1 MNRNN
6 YSYYEYLSNRLSKL
20 ERKLFEAKQV
30 GTLYHVCSV
39 EAARNYIF
47 PEDQLKGSGKYTANK
62 ITGTKDVI
70 YFSRNKRIDN
80 VAFLTRSHMIIQ
92 FVVDGDKLS
101 ERYHIF
107 PYNDFIDDERT
118 GYSGSN
124 SLRPVKT
131 PLNQLINNRQ
141 QEECVLGTIKNFS
154 SYVTKINMYYD
165 KTIKL
170 SGASTKRY
178 YDKAEAEEVVEEV
191 SKFCKSH
198 GIELNLAN
206 NLKALLKIPFEVK
219 RNTSASNSNSNSDSN
234 SNSNSD
240 SKKKAVSKSMS
251 KTELDREFWRAA
263 YNGDIDSMKE
273 LLAAGA
279 NINYGEYNRTYLHH
293 LAFFKKLSDD
303 DLKVAQFLIDSGCD
317 VNQKDINGCTAL
329 LIGVNN
335 IPFAT
340 MLIKAGADPNIA
352 DNEGNTPLSKCKKA
366 GIKKLLISAG
376 ATE

>member
-1 MNRNN
+1 MSINN
-6 YSYYEYLSNRLSKL
+6 YSYYEYLSDRLSKL

-47 PEDQLKGSGKYTANK
+47 PQDQLKGSGKYTANK

-124 SLRPVKT
+124 SLRPTKT

-141 QEECVLGTIKNFS
+141 QEECVIGTIKNFS

-178 YDKAEAEEVVEEV
+178 YDKDEAEEVVEEV
-191 SKFCKSH
+191 SNFCKSH

-219 RNTSASNSNSNSDSN
+219 RSTPASNSNSNSN
-234 SNSNSD
+234 TNSD
-240 SKKKAVSKSMS
+240 SKKKAVHKSMS

-263 YNGDIDSMKE
+263 YTGDIDSMKE

-293 LAFFKKLSDD
+293 LSFFKKLSDD

-317 VNQKDINGCTAL
+317 VNQQDVNGCTAL

-366 GIKKLLISAG
+366 GIKKLLIAAG

>member
-1 MNRNN
+1 MNRNSYN
-6 YSYYEYLSNRLSKL
+6 YYEYLSDRLSKL

-47 PEDQLKGSGKYTANK
+47 PKDQLKGSGKYTANK

-124 SLRPVKT
+124 SLRPTKT

-178 YDKAEAEEVVEEV
+178 YDKDEAEEVVDEV
-191 SKFCKSH
+191 NRFCKSH

-219 RNTSASNSNSNSDSN
+219 RNTPTSNSNSN

-263 YNGDIDSMKE
+263 YTGDIDSMKE

-317 VNQKDINGCTAL
+317 VNQQDINGCTAL

-366 GIKKLLISAG
+366 GIKKLLIASG
-376 ATE
+376 AI

>member
-1 MNRNN
+1 MIRNTN
-6 YSYYEYLSNRLSKL
+6 NYYEYLSNRLSKL
-20 ERKLFEAKQV
+20 ERKIFEAKQV

-80 VAFLTRSHMIIQ
+80 VAFLTRSHMVIQ

-101 ERYHIF
+101 ERYSIF

-124 SLRPVKT
+124 SLRPTKT

-141 QEECVLGTIKNFS
+141 QEECVIGTIKNFS

-165 KTIKL
+165 TKTIL
-170 SGASTKRY
+170 SGVGTKRY
-178 YDKAEAEEVVEEV
+178 YNKAEAEEAVEEV

-219 RNTSASNSNSNSDSN
+219 RSTSASNSSSN

-240 SKKKAVSKSMS
+240 SKKKAVRKSMS

-279 NINYGEYNRTYLHH
+279 NINYGEYNRTYLHQ
-293 LAFFKKLSDD
+293 LSFFKKLSDD
-303 DLKVAQFLIDSGCD
+303 DLKVAQFLIDSGCN
-317 VNQKDINGCTAL
+317 VNQQDINGCTAL
-329 LIGVNN
+329 LNGVNN

>member
-1 MNRNN
+1 MNRNS
-6 YSYYEYLSNRLSKL
+6 YSYYEYLSDRLSKL

-47 PEDQLKGSGKYTANK
+47 PKDQLKGSGKYTANK

-141 QEECVLGTIKNFS
+141 QEECVIGTIKNFS

-178 YDKAEAEEVVEEV
+178 YDKDEAEEVVEEV

-219 RNTSASNSNSNSDSN
+219 RSTSASNSSSNSSN
-234 SNSNSD
+234 NSD
-240 SKKKAVSKSMS
+240 SKKKAVRKSMS
-251 KTELDREFWRAA
+251 KTELDREFWRSA
-263 YNGDIDSMKE
+263 YTGDIDSMKE

-279 NINYGEYNRTYLHH
+279 NVNYGEYNRTYLHQ
-293 LAFFKKLSDD
+293 LSFFKKLSDD
-303 DLKVAQFLIDSGCD
+303 DLKVAQFLIDSGCN
-317 VNQKDINGCTAL
+317 VNQQDINGCTAL
-329 LIGVNN
+329 LNGVNN

-366 GIKKLLISAG
+366 GIKKLLIAAG

>member
-1 MNRNN
+1 MRLFMNIAN
-6 YSYYEYLSNRLSKL
+6 YNYYEYLSDRLSKL

-47 PEDQLKGSGKYTANK
+47 PEDQLKGSGRYTANK

-124 SLRPVKT
+124 SLRPTKT

-178 YDKAEAEEVVEEV
+178 YDKDEAEEVVDEV
-191 SKFCKSH
+191 NKFCKSH

-219 RNTSASNSNSNSDSN
+219 RNTSASNSNSNS
-234 SNSNSD
+234 NSD
-240 SKKKAVSKSMS
+240 SKKKAVRKSMS
-251 KTELDREFWRAA
+251 KTELDSEFWRAA
-263 YNGDIDSMKE
+263 YTSDIDRMKE

-279 NINYGEYNRTYLHH
+279 NVNYGEYNRTYLHQ
-293 LAFFKKLSDD
+293 LSFFKKLSDD
-303 DLKVAQFLIDSGCD
+303 DLKVAQFLIDSGCN
-317 VNQKDINGCTAL
+317 VNQQDINGCTAL
-329 LIGVNN
+329 LNGVNN

-352 DNEGNTPLSKCKKA
+352 DNKGNTPLSKCKKA
-366 GIKKLLISAG
+366 GIKKLLIAAG

>member
-1 MNRNN
+1 MNRNSYN
-6 YSYYEYLSNRLSKL
+6 YYEYLSDRLSNL

-80 VAFLTRSHMIIQ
+80 VAFLTRSHMVIQ

-124 SLRPVKT
+124 SLRPTKT

-141 QEECVLGTIKNFS
+141 QEECVIGTIKNFS

-165 KTIKL
+165 TKTIL
-170 SGASTKRY
+170 SGVGTKRY

-219 RNTSASNSNSNSDSN
+219 RSTPASN

-240 SKKKAVSKSMS
+240 SKKKAVRKSMS
-251 KTELDREFWRAA
+251 KTELDREFWSAA
-263 YNGDIDSMKE
+263 YTGDIDSMKE

-317 VNQKDINGCTAL
+317 VNQQDINGCTAL
-329 LIGVNN
+329 LVGVNN

-366 GIKKLLISAG
+366 GIKKLLIKAG
-376 ATE
+376 AKE

>member
-1 MNRNN
+1 MSINN
-6 YSYYEYLSNRLSKL
+6 CSYYEYLSDRLSKL

-47 PEDQLKGSGKYTANK
+47 PQDQLKGSGKYTANK

-124 SLRPVKT
+124 SLRPTKT

-141 QEECVLGTIKNFS
+141 QEECVIGTIKNFS

-178 YDKAEAEEVVEEV
+178 YDKDEAEEVVEEV
-191 SKFCKSH
+191 SNFCKSH

-219 RNTSASNSNSNSDSN
+219 RSTPASNSNSNSN
-234 SNSNSD
+234 TNSD
-240 SKKKAVSKSMS
+240 SKKKAVRKSMS

-263 YNGDIDSMKE
+263 YTGDIGSMKE

-317 VNQKDINGCTAL
+317 VNQQDINGCTAL

-352 DNEGNTPLSKCKKA
+352 DNDGNTPLSKCKKA
-366 GIKKLLISAG
+366 GIKKLLIAAG

>member
-1 MNRNN
+1 MNIAN
-6 YSYYEYLSNRLSKL
+6 YNYYEYLSDRLSKL

-47 PEDQLKGSGKYTANK
+47 PEDQLKGSGRYTANK

-107 PYNDFIDDERT
+107 PYNDFVDDERT

-124 SLRPVKT
+124 SLRPTKT

-178 YDKAEAEEVVEEV
+178 YDKDEAEEVVDEV
-191 SKFCKSH
+191 NKFCKSH

-219 RNTSASNSNSNSDSN
+219 RNTSASNST

-240 SKKKAVSKSMS
+240 SKKKAVRKSMS
-251 KTELDREFWRAA
+251 KTELDSEFWRAA
-263 YNGDIDSMKE
+263 YTSDIDRMKE

-279 NINYGEYNRTYLHH
+279 NVNYGEYNRTYLHQ
-293 LAFFKKLSDD
+293 LSFFKKLSDD
-303 DLKVAQFLIDSGCD
+303 DLKVAQFLIDSGCN
-317 VNQKDINGCTAL
+317 VNQQDINGCTAL
-329 LIGVNN
+329 LNGVNN

-352 DNEGNTPLSKCKKA
+352 DNKGNTPLSKCKKA
-366 GIKKLLISAG
+366 GIKKLLIAAG

>member
-1 MNRNN
+1 MIRNTN
-6 YSYYEYLSNRLSKL
+6 NYYEYLSNRLSKL

-39 EAARNYIF
+39 EVARDFIF

-80 VAFLTRSHMIIQ
+80 VAFLTRSHMIVQ

-101 ERYHIF
+101 EKYKVF
-107 PYNDFIDDERT
+107 AYNDFVNDERT
-118 GYSGSN
+118 GYRGSD

-131 PLNQLINNRQ
+131 PLNQMIKDRQ
-141 QEECVLGTIKNFS
+141 QEECVIGTIKNFS
-154 SYVTKINMYYD
+154 NYVTKINMYYD
-165 KTIKL
+165 KSIVP
-170 SGASTKRY
+170 KRDYSVDVKKY
-178 YDKAEAEEVVEEV
+178 YNRSDAEEAVAEI
-191 SKFCKSH
+191 SKYCKSH
-198 GIELNLAN
+198 GIELNLAD
-206 NLKALLKIPFEVK
+206 NLKALLGMDIETKHGRSV
-219 RNTSASNSNSNSDSN
+219 
-234 SNSNSD
+234 
-240 SKKKAVSKSMS
+240 SKKKAMS
-251 KTELDREFWRAA
+251 KATSKADLNREFSTAV
-263 YNGDIDSMKE
+263 YQDDIDKLKE
-273 LLAAGA
+273 LVAAGA
-279 NINYGEYNRTYLHH
+279 DINHGEYNRTQLHN
-293 LAFFKKLSDD
+293 LAFHKKLTDD
-303 DLKVAQFLIDSGCD
+303 QLEVAQFLIDAGCD
-317 VNQKDINGCTAL
+317 VNQQDINGCTAL

-366 GIKKLLISAG
+366 GIKKLLIQAG

>member
-47 PEDQLKGSGKYTANK
+47 PKDQLKGSGKYTANK

-124 SLRPVKT
+124 SLRPTKT

-141 QEECVLGTIKNFS
+141 QEECVIGTIKNFS

-178 YDKAEAEEVVEEV
+178 YDKDEAEEVVEEV

-219 RNTSASNSNSNSDSN
+219 RNTPTSNSSSNSD
-234 SNSNSD
+234 SNSD

-263 YNGDIDSMKE
+263 YTSDIDSMKE

-279 NINYGEYNRTYLHH
+279 NINYGDYNRTYLHH

-303 DLKVAQFLIDSGCD
+303 DLKVAQFLIDSGCN
-317 VNQKDINGCTAL
+317 VNQQDINGCTAL

-366 GIKKLLISAG
+366 GIKKLLIAAG

>member
-124 SLRPVKT
+124 SLRPTKT

-178 YDKAEAEEVVEEV
+178 YDKDEAEEVVEEV

-206 NLKALLKIPFEVK
+206 NLKALLNIPFEVK
-219 RNTSASNSNSNSDSN
+219 RSTSASNSNSNSDN
-234 SNSNSD
+234 
-240 SKKKAVSKSMS
+240 KKKAVHKSMS
-251 KTELDREFWRAA
+251 KTDLDRDFWSAA

-317 VNQKDINGCTAL
+317 VNQQDINGCTAL
-329 LIGVNN
+329 LICVNN

-366 GIKKLLISAG
+366 GIKKLLIAAG

>member
-47 PEDQLKGSGKYTANK
+47 PQDQLKGSGKYTANK

-124 SLRPVKT
+124 SLRPTKT

-191 SKFCKSH
+191 NNFCKSH

-219 RNTSASNSNSNSDSN
+219 RSTPASNSNSNSN
-234 SNSNSD
+234 TNSD
-240 SKKKAVSKSMS
+240 SKKKAVRKSMS

-263 YNGDIDSMKE
+263 YTGDIGSMKE

-303 DLKVAQFLIDSGCD
+303 DLKVAQFLIDSGCN
-317 VNQKDINGCTAL
+317 VNQQDINGCTAL

-366 GIKKLLISAG
+366 GIKKLLVAAG

>member
-1 MNRNN
+1 MNRNSYN
-6 YSYYEYLSNRLSKL
+6 YYEYLSDRLSKL

-47 PEDQLKGSGKYTANK
+47 PKDQLKGSGKYTANK

-107 PYNDFIDDERT
+107 PYNDFIDDELT

-124 SLRPVKT
+124 SLRPTKT
-131 PLNQLINNRQ
+131 PLNQLINSRQ

-178 YDKAEAEEVVEEV
+178 YDKDEAEEVVDEV
-191 SKFCKSH
+191 NRFCKSH

-219 RNTSASNSNSNSDSN
+219 RNTPTSNSNSNSDSN
-234 SNSNSD
+234 SD
-240 SKKKAVSKSMS
+240 SKKKAVHKSMS

-263 YNGDIDSMKE
+263 YTGDIDSMKE

-317 VNQKDINGCTAL
+317 VNQQDINGCTAL

-366 GIKKLLISAG
+366 GIKKLLIAAG

>member
-1 MNRNN
+1 MRLFMNIAN
-6 YSYYEYLSNRLSKL
+6 YNYYEYLSDRLSKL

-47 PEDQLKGSGKYTANK
+47 PEDQLKGSGRYTANK

-107 PYNDFIDDERT
+107 PYNDFVDDERT

-124 SLRPVKT
+124 SLRPTKT

-178 YDKAEAEEVVEEV
+178 YDKDEAEEVVDEV
-191 SKFCKSH
+191 NKFCKSH

-219 RNTSASNSNSNSDSN
+219 RNTSASNSNSNS
-234 SNSNSD
+234 NSD
-240 SKKKAVSKSMS
+240 SKKKAVRKSMS

-263 YNGDIDSMKE
+263 YTSDIDRMKE

-279 NINYGEYNRTYLHH
+279 NVNYGEYNRTYLHQ
-293 LAFFKKLSDD
+293 LSFFKKLSDD
-303 DLKVAQFLIDSGCD
+303 DLKVAQFLIDSGCN
-317 VNQKDINGCTAL
+317 VNQQDINGCTAL
-329 LIGVNN
+329 LNGVNN

-352 DNEGNTPLSKCKKA
+352 DNKGNTPLSKCKKA
-366 GIKKLLISAG
+366 GIKKLLIAAG

>member
-47 PEDQLKGSGKYTANK
+47 PKDQLKGSGKYTANK

-124 SLRPVKT
+124 SLRPTKT

-141 QEECVLGTIKNFS
+141 QEECVIGTIKNFS

-178 YDKAEAEEVVEEV
+178 YDKDEAEEVVEEV

-219 RNTSASNSNSNSDSN
+219 RNTPTSNSSSN

-240 SKKKAVSKSMS
+240 SKKKAVRKSMS
-251 KTELDREFWRAA
+251 KAELDREFWRAA
-263 YNGDIDSMKE
+263 YTGDIDSMKE

-279 NINYGEYNRTYLHH
+279 NINYGDYNRTYLHH

-303 DLKVAQFLIDSGCD
+303 DLKVAQFLIDSGCN
-317 VNQKDINGCTAL
+317 VNQQDINGCTAL

-366 GIKKLLISAG
+366 GIKKLLIAAG

>member
-1 MNRNN
+1 MNINN

-80 VAFLTRSHMIIQ
+80 VAFLTRSHMVIQ

-101 ERYHIF
+101 EKYRIF

-124 SLRPVKT
+124 SLRPTKT
-131 PLNQLINNRQ
+131 PLNKLINNRQ
-141 QEECVLGTIKNFS
+141 QEECVIGTIKNFS

-165 KTIKL
+165 TKTIL
-170 SGASTKRY
+170 SGVGTKRY

-206 NLKALLKIPFEVK
+206 NLKALLKIPFELK
-219 RNTSASNSNSNSDSN
+219 RSTPASNSNSDG
-234 SNSNSD
+234 NSD
-240 SKKKAVSKSMS
+240 SKKKAVRKSMS
-251 KTELDREFWRAA
+251 KTELDREFWSAA
-263 YNGDIDSMKE
+263 YTGDIDSMKE

-279 NINYGEYNRTYLHH
+279 NVNYGEYNRTYLHH
-293 LAFFKKLSDD
+293 LSFFKKLSDD
-303 DLKVAQFLIDSGCD
+303 DLKVAQFLIDSGCN
-317 VNQKDINGCTAL
+317 VNQQDINGCTAL
-329 LIGVNN
+329 LNGVNN

-352 DNEGNTPLSKCKKA
+352 DNKGNTPLSKCKKA
-366 GIKKLLISAG
+366 GIKKLLIAAG

>member
-6 YSYYEYLSNRLSKL
+6 YSYYEYLSDRLSKL

-47 PEDQLKGSGKYTANK
+47 PKDQLKGSGKYTANK

-124 SLRPVKT
+124 SLRPTKT

-141 QEECVLGTIKNFS
+141 QEECVIGTIKNFS

-178 YDKAEAEEVVEEV
+178 YDKDEAEEVVEEV

-219 RNTSASNSNSNSDSN
+219 RNTPTSNSSSN

-240 SKKKAVSKSMS
+240 SKKKAVRKSMS
-251 KTELDREFWRAA
+251 KAELDREFWRAA
-263 YNGDIDSMKE
+263 YTGDIDSMKE

-279 NINYGEYNRTYLHH
+279 NINYGDYNRTYLHH

-303 DLKVAQFLIDSGCD
+303 DLKVAQFLIDSGCN
-317 VNQKDINGCTAL
+317 VNQQDINGCTAL

-366 GIKKLLISAG
+366 GIKKLLIAAG

>member
-47 PEDQLKGSGKYTANK
+47 PKDQLKGSGKYTANK

-124 SLRPVKT
+124 SLRPTKT

-141 QEECVLGTIKNFS
+141 QEECVIGTIKNFS

-178 YDKAEAEEVVEEV
+178 YDKDEAEEVVEEV
-191 SKFCKSH
+191 SNFCKSH

-219 RNTSASNSNSNSDSN
+219 RSTPASNSNSNSN
-234 SNSNSD
+234 TNSD
-240 SKKKAVSKSMS
+240 SKKKAVRKSMS
-251 KTELDREFWRAA
+251 KAELDREFWSAA
-263 YNGDIDSMKE
+263 YNDDIDRMKD
-273 LLAAGA
+273 LLTAGA
-279 NINYGEYNRTYLHH
+279 NVNYGEYNRTYLHN
-293 LAFFKKLSDD
+293 LAFFKKLSDNQ
-303 DLKVAQFLIDSGCD
+303 LEVAQFLIDSGCD
-317 VNQKDINGCTAL
+317 VNQQDINGCTAL

-366 GIKKLLISAG
+366 GIKKLLIAAG

>member
-1 MNRNN
+1 MRIIISEIKGR
-6 YSYYEYLSNRLSKL
+6 YWYLSDRLSKL

-47 PEDQLKGSGKYTANK
+47 PEDQLKGSGRYTANK

-107 PYNDFIDDERT
+107 PYNDFVDDERT

-124 SLRPVKT
+124 SLRPTKT

-178 YDKAEAEEVVEEV
+178 YDKDEAEEVVDEV
-191 SKFCKSH
+191 NKFCKSH

-219 RNTSASNSNSNSDSN
+219 RNTSASNSNSNS
-234 SNSNSD
+234 NSD
-240 SKKKAVSKSMS
+240 SKKKAVRKSMS
-251 KTELDREFWRAA
+251 KTELDSEFWRAA
-263 YNGDIDSMKE
+263 YTSDIDRMKE

-279 NINYGEYNRTYLHH
+279 NVNYGEYNRTYLHQ
-293 LAFFKKLSDD
+293 LSFFKKLSDD
-303 DLKVAQFLIDSGCD
+303 DLKVAQFLIDSGCN
-317 VNQKDINGCTAL
+317 VNQQDINGCTAL
-329 LIGVNN
+329 LNGVNN

-352 DNEGNTPLSKCKKA
+352 DNKGNTPLSKCKKA
-366 GIKKLLISAG
+366 GIKKLLIAAG

>member
-1 MNRNN
+1 MRLFMNIAN
-6 YSYYEYLSNRLSKL
+6 YNYYEYLSDRLSKL

-47 PEDQLKGSGKYTANK
+47 PEDQLKGSGRYTANK

-107 PYNDFIDDERT
+107 PYNDFVDDERT

-124 SLRPVKT
+124 SLRPTKT

-178 YDKAEAEEVVEEV
+178 YDKDEAEEVVDEV
-191 SKFCKSH
+191 NKFCKSH

-219 RNTSASNSNSNSDSN
+219 RNTSASNSNSNS
-234 SNSNSD
+234 NSD
-240 SKKKAVSKSMS
+240 SKKKAVRKSMS
-251 KTELDREFWRAA
+251 KTELDSEFWRAA
-263 YNGDIDSMKE
+263 YTSDIDRMKE

-279 NINYGEYNRTYLHH
+279 NVNYGEYNRTYLHQ
-293 LAFFKKLSDD
+293 LSFFKKLSDD
-303 DLKVAQFLIDSGCD
+303 DLKVAQFLIDSGCN
-317 VNQKDINGCTAL
+317 VNQQDINGCTAL
-329 LIGVNN
+329 LNGVNN

-352 DNEGNTPLSKCKKA
+352 DNKGNTPLSKCKKA
-366 GIKKLLISAG
+366 GIKKLLIAAG

>member
-141 QEECVLGTIKNFS
+141 QEECVIGTIKNFS

-219 RNTSASNSNSNSDSN
+219 RNTSASNSNSNS
-234 SNSNSD
+234 NSNSD

-263 YNGDIDSMKE
+263 YTSDIDSMKE

-366 GIKKLLISAG
+366 GIKKLLIAAG

>member
-1 MNRNN
+1 MNRNSYN
-6 YSYYEYLSNRLSKL
+6 YYEYLSDRLSKL
-20 ERKLFEAKQV
+20 ERTLFEAKQV

-47 PEDQLKGSGKYTANK
+47 PKDQLKGSGKYTANK

-124 SLRPVKT
+124 SLRPTKT

-178 YDKAEAEEVVEEV
+178 YDKDEAEEVVDEV
-191 SKFCKSH
+191 NRFCKSH

-219 RNTSASNSNSNSDSN
+219 RNTPTSNSDSN

-240 SKKKAVSKSMS
+240 SKKKAVRKSMS

-263 YNGDIDSMKE
+263 YTGDIDSMKE

-279 NINYGEYNRTYLHH
+279 NINYGDYNRTYLHH

-317 VNQKDINGCTAL
+317 VNQQDINGCTAL

-340 MLIKAGADPNIA
+340 MLIKADADPNIA

-366 GIKKLLISAG
+366 GIKKLLIAAG

>member
-1 MNRNN
+1 MNRKN

-47 PEDQLKGSGKYTANK
+47 PQDQLKGSGKYTANK

-124 SLRPVKT
+124 SLRPTKT

-141 QEECVLGTIKNFS
+141 QEECVIGTIKNFS

-178 YDKAEAEEVVEEV
+178 YDKDEAEEVVEEV

-219 RNTSASNSNSNSDSN
+219 RSTSARNSNSNSDSN
-234 SNSNSD
+234 SD
-240 SKKKAVSKSMS
+240 SKKKAVRKSMS

-263 YNGDIDSMKE
+263 YTGDVDSMKE

-317 VNQKDINGCTAL
+317 VNQQDINGCTAL

-352 DNEGNTPLSKCKKA
+352 DNDGNTPLSKCKKA
-366 GIKKLLISAG
+366 GIKKLLIAAG
-376 ATE
+376 AT